1 MTTESTSSVVS
12 ARPHRK
18 SRGSGVPIDQLET
31 HEKVARVRLGSYEF
45 KKKGVSRFD
54 LRDPYH
60 LAIALTWPQ
69 FLVSLLVLYLFMNV
83 AFAIFFWLVPGSV
96 GHARPGSF
104 LDVFFFSIETIA
116 TVGYGEM
123 YPATLYGHLIAST
136 EIVCGLAFT
145 AILTGLTFVR
155 FSRPRAKLIF
165 AANPVIAMHHDKP
178 TLMVRI
184 GNGRA
189 TVLTDAMARLNVLL
203 SEIGVDGQVF
213 HRAQELRL
221 ERAHLPIFPLFWTL
235 MHVLDERSPL
245 HGYDAT
251 RAIEANAQVFVTIEA
266 RDPTLATTVHDLRNY
281 SAREMCFGM
290 RYADALTT
298 ARGRDA
304 GFGPDQ
310 NRSAGAGCRRPP
322 GTGVDRTRRGRIDAL
337 TPHPSATRREGAP
350 CRAARTANTPSVAD
364 FSRAKADR
372 VGVYVAAGSEG
383 DFAPG
388 LQL

>member
-1 MTTESTSSVVS
+1 MMADPTPRAYPGT
-12 ARPHRK
+12 RHRK
-18 SRGSGVPIDQLET
+18 HRGSGVPIDQPGT
-31 HEKVARVRLGSYEF
+31 REKVARVRLGSYEF
-45 KKKGVSRFD
+45 KKKGASRFD

-69 FLVSLLVLYLFMNV
+69 FLVSLLALYLFMNFV
-83 AFAIFFWLVPGSV
+83 FAIFYWLIPGSV

-104 LDVFFFSIETIA
+104 LDVFFFSIETVA

-136 EIVCGLAFT
+136 EIVCGLTFT

-165 AANPVIAMHHDKP
+165 APNPVIAMHHDKP

-189 TVLTDAMARLNVLL
+189 AVLTDAMARLNVLL
-203 SEIGVDGQVF
+203 SEIGSDGRVF
-213 HRAQELRL
+213 RRAQELRL

-266 RDPTLATTVHDLRNY
+266 RDPMLSTTVHDLRNY
-281 SAREMCFGM
+281 SAKDIRFGM
-290 RYADALTT
+290 RYSDALST
-298 ARGRDA
+298 AKDGTPVLDLARIGALEPDA
-304 GFGPDQ
+304 G
-310 NRSAGAGCRRPP
+310 
-322 GTGVDRTRRGRIDAL
+322 DRQEQGWTE
-337 TPHPSATRREGAP
+337 REEDG
-350 CRAARTANTPSVAD
+350 
-364 FSRAKADR
+364 
-372 VGVYVAAGSEG
+372 
-383 DFAPG
+383 
-388 LQL
+388 